1 MRCGELTN
9 EQQLDLMIKEVV
21 ENLYLQPEKS
31 DEIYLNFFSVN
42 TSLQASY
49 FAGAAKKEVW
59 ERWVLP
65 LRLTSSSQDSDSEA
79 SLHKGIL
86 KILMEAGGD
95 HVPPIYEGMKCY
107 QFEIEHLKPT
117 PKAQS
122 KGSTFFGG
130 LLGKFT
136 GK

>member
-1 MRCGELTN
+1 
-9 EQQLDLMIKEVV
+9 V
-21 ENLYLQPEKS
+21 S
-31 DEIYLNFFSVN
+31 S
-42 TSLQASY
+42 SLQSSY

-65 LRLTSSSQDSDSEA
+65 LRLSPSQDSDSEA
-79 SLHKGIL
+79 LLQKSII
-86 KILMEAGGD
+86 KIVQEAGGD

-122 KGSTFFGG
+122 KSTFFGG

>member
-21 ENLYLQPEKS
+21 ENLYLQPDKS

-42 TSLQASY
+42 SSLQASY

-65 LRLTSSSQDSDSEA
+65 LRLSQESDSET
-79 SLHKGIL
+79 SLQKSIP
-86 KILMEAGGD
+86 KIALEAGGD

-122 KGSTFFGG
+122 KSSTFFGG